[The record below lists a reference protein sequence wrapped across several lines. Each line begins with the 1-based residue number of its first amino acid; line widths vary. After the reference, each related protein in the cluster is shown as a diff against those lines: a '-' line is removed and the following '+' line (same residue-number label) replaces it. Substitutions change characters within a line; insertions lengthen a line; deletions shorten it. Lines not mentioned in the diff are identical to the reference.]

1 MGRRKKETTF
11 SYTEIVISTY
21 VRKGEYERA
30 QLNYSNDLGRIGA
43 PVMTSRELTE
53 LEPDVEESEESD

>member
-30 QLNYSNDLGRIGA
+30 QLNYSNDLGRIGV
-43 PVMTSRELTE
+43 PVATVDELSDLSTDLPE
-53 LEPDVEESEESD
+53 VEEGD